1 MALKGKER
9 TRVSECSLGDWIT
22 LKYQALENKLGSFFD
37 YNKDDQEIYVR
48 RISSDNILKKIT
60 YTYTSSSFQ
69 SYDTSKV
76 PNGTFRAVCVNEIG
90 GGGSKLFLCDR
101 IIQRN
106 IDFNT
111 VQESGLIDNTFSIK
125 THKFRGTAQIMSYE

>member
-1 MALKGKER
+1 M
-9 TRVSECSLGDWIT
+9 
-22 LKYQALENKLGSFFD
+22 KL
-37 YNKDDQEIYVR
+37 
-48 RISSDNILKKIT
+48 
-60 YTYTSSSFQ
+60 
-69 SYDTSKV
+69 
-76 PNGTFRAVCVNEIG
+76 G

>member
-90 GGGSKLFLCDR
+90 GGGAVSSSFA
-101 IIQRN
+101 I
-106 IDFNT
+106 
-111 VQESGLIDNTFSIK
+111 V
-125 THKFRGTAQIMSYE
+125 